1 MDTKISVSVK
11 KYSRSWLLKMAW
23 RDSRRSRS
31 KLFLFTTSIAIG
43 IAALVA
49 INSFKRNLDEEIQLQ
64 AKTLL
69 GADLEIYSNKPFTRE
84 QYDLLDSLGEERS
97 SQTRFG
103 SMVYFPR
110 TDGTR
115 LVQVRGIRG
124 FYPYYG
130 KIETEPHWAAG
141 DLTNGPYALV
151 DEKLMLQ
158 FNVELGD
165 EVRIGSLSLEIRGKL
180 KNVPGQSG
188 VSTSIAPVVYIS
200 ESNAFASGLIKK
212 GSRVTF
218 SKFYKYP
225 TEATADDIIAT
236 YDDRL
241 KELEL
246 RSETVEERKKDTSEA
261 FANMSIFLNLAAF
274 IALLLGSIGVAGAVH
289 IYLKEKNQSVA
300 ILRCLGVKSKQA
312 FYIYLYQVL
321 FMGLIGSMIGTGLGL
336 GLQYYLPK
344 LLGEILPFSFE
355 PKIFG
360 TVILEGILLGLII
373 AILFALLPLIRL
385 GKISPLQSI
394 RATFESNESKISKAS
409 FIVFTTL
416 IFFLLGFAY
425 FQIGEW
431 KQSLIFV
438 GGLAVTFGLLALIAK
453 GLMAAARKVSAKTSS
468 FLVKQGIANLHRP
481 NNQSTILLLTI
492 GICAVLISTLLFSRF
507 ILVEQITLTGA
518 DERPN
523 MVLFDIQTKQKE
535 ELKTLV
541 LDYDLPVAQDVP
553 IVTMRLKAING
564 INKKAAERDSTLEI
578 PSWVFNR
585 EYRVTFRDS
594 LINSET
600 LAEGKLQSRVESA
613 DDSIFVSVSEGFA
626 EGRKWKI
633 GDELL
638 FNVQGALIKTYIG
651 SFRKVDWRRVQTNFL
666 IVFPTGVLE
675 QAPQFHVLVTKV
687 DKTDVSARF
696 QQAVVRLF
704 PNVSIIDLELIIKTV
719 EEVLNKVS
727 FAINFMAGFSVL
739 TGLIVLAGSVVLSKT
754 QRVQESVLLRTIGA
768 RSYQIFWITCIEY
781 FALGAIAS
789 LAGLFLAHT
798 FSYLL
803 AEFVFE
809 NDFLFSTYYT
819 VLIFVAVTLGT
830 VIIGL
835 FNIRPVLKKSPLEI
849 LRKEI

>member
-1 MDTKISVSVK
+1 
-11 KYSRSWLLKMAW
+11 MAW

-31 KLFLFTTSIAIG
+31 KLMLFTISIAIG

-49 INSFKRNLDEEIQLQ
+49 INSFKRNLDEEVQLQ
-64 AKTLL
+64 AKALL
-69 GADLEIYSNKPFTRE
+69 GADLEVYSKQPFTKE
-84 QYDLLDSLGEERS
+84 QLALIDSLGKERS
-97 SQTRFG
+97 GQTRFG

-115 LVQVRGIRG
+115 LVQVRGIQG
-124 FYPYYG
+124 LFPYYG

-141 DLTNGPYALV
+141 DLTNGDYALV

-158 FNVELGD
+158 FNVEIGD
-165 EVRIGSLSLEIRGKL
+165 EIRIGKLTLEIRGKL

-188 VSTSIAPVVYIS
+188 ISTAVAPVVYIS
-200 ESNAFASGLIKK
+200 QYHAYQSGLITK
-212 GSRVTF
+212 GSRATHSV
-218 SKFYKYP
+218 FYKYP
-225 TEATADDIIAT
+225 TEATADEVIAQ
-236 YDDRL
+236 YKDRL
-241 KELEL
+241 KALEL
-246 RSETVEERKKDTSEA
+246 RHETVEERKEDTSEA

-289 IYLKEKNQSVA
+289 IYLKEKNKSVA

-321 FMGLIGSMIGTGLGL
+321 FMGLVGSVIGTALGL
-336 GLQYYLPK
+336 GLQYYLPR
-344 LLGEILPFSFE
+344 LLGEVLPFSFE
-355 PKIFG
+355 PKIFWI
-360 TVILEGILLGLII
+360 VVVEGICLGVII
-373 AILFALLPLIRL
+373 AVLFALLPLIQL
-385 GKISPLQSI
+385 GRISPLQSI
-394 RATFESNESKISKAS
+394 RAAFESENTTIDRAM
-409 FIVFTTL
+409 IVVFSLVTL
-416 IFFLLGFAY
+416 FLFGFAY
-425 FQIGEW
+425 FQIGDL
-431 KQSLIFV
+431 KQSALFV
-438 GGLAVTFGLLALIAK
+438 LGLGVTFGLLALLAK
-453 GLMAAARKVSAKTSS
+453 GLMILAKRLSSRASS

-492 GICAVLISTLLFSRF
+492 GICAVLISTLLFSRY

-523 MVLFDIQTKQKE
+523 MVLFDIQTDQKDA
-535 ELKTLV
+535 LKTLT
-541 LDYDLPVAQDVP
+541 LDYDLPIVQDVP
-553 IVTMRLKAING
+553 IVTMRLKEING
-564 INKKAAERDSTLEI
+564 INKKMAEKDSL
-578 PSWVFNR
+578 PNLPGWVFNR

-594 LINSET
+594 LISSET
-600 LAEGKLQSRVESA
+600 IAEGQFQSKLENPS
-613 DDSIFVSVSEGFA
+613 DTIYVSVSEGFA
-626 EGRKWKI
+626 ESRKWKI

-666 IVFPTGVLE
+666 IVFPSGVLE
-675 QAPQFHVLVTKV
+675 HAPQFHVLVTKV
-687 DKTDVSARF
+687 DATDVSARF

-704 PNVSIIDLELIIKTV
+704 PNVSIIDLELILKTV
-719 EEVLNKVS
+719 EDILNKVS

-789 LAGLFLAHT
+789 LAGLVLAHS
-798 FSYLL
+798 FSWLL
-803 AEFVFE
+803 ATFVFE
-809 NDFLFSTYYT
+809 NDFLFSYYHT
-819 VLIFVAVTLGT
+819 FLIFVSVTLGT
-830 VIIGL
+830 VLIGL
-835 FNIRPVLKKSPLEI
+835 FNIRPVLRKRPLEI

>member
-1 MDTKISVSVK
+1 MDSKISVTQK

-31 KLFLFTTSIAIG
+31 KLLLFTTSIAIG

-64 AKTLL
+64 AKSLL
-69 GADLEIYSNKPFTRE
+69 GADLEIYSKQPFTRA
-84 QYDLLDSLGEERS
+84 QFDLLDSLGEERS

-115 LVQVRGIRG
+115 LVQVRGIQG
-124 FYPYYG
+124 QYPYYG

-141 DLTNGPYALV
+141 DLTNGNYALV

-158 FNVELGD
+158 FNVEIGD
-165 EVRIGSLSLEIRGKL
+165 EIRIGKLSLEIRGKL

-188 VSTSIAPVVYIS
+188 ISTSIAPVVYITQY
-200 ESNAFASGLIKK
+200 NAFQSGLITK
-212 GSRVTF
+212 GSRATHSVF
-218 SKFYKYP
+218 FKYP
-225 TEATADDIIAT
+225 TEAMADDIIAT
-236 YDDRL
+236 HGKRI

-246 RSETVEERKKDTSEA
+246 RSETVEERKQDTSEA

-321 FMGLIGSMIGTGLGL
+321 FMGLIGSIIGTALGL

-344 LLGEILPFSFE
+344 LLGEILPFSFT

-360 TVILEGILLGLII
+360 IVIFEGILLGLII
-373 AILFALLPLIRL
+373 AFLFALLPLIKL

-394 RATFESNESKISKAS
+394 RAAFESTESKISKAS
-409 FIVFTTL
+409 IVVFSSL
-416 IFFLLGFAY
+416 VLFLLGFAY

-431 KQSLIFV
+431 KQSLMFV
-438 GGLAVTFGLLALIAK
+438 GGLAVTFGLLTLVAK
-453 GLMAAARKVSAKTSS
+453 GLMTLARRISSRTRS

-492 GICAVLISTLLFSRF
+492 GICAVLISTLLFSRY

-518 DERPN
+518 NERPN

-541 LDYDLPVAQDVP
+541 VDYDLPVVQDVP
-553 IVTMRLKAING
+553 IVTMRLKEING
-564 INKKAAERDSTLEI
+564 INKKMVEKDSTLDIE
-578 PSWVFNR
+578 SWVFNR

-600 LAEGKLQSRVESA
+600 LAKGKLPSKIESPE
-613 DDSIFVSVSEGFA
+613 DTIFVSVSEGFA
-626 EGRKWKI
+626 KGRKWEI

-638 FNVQGALIKTYIG
+638 FNVQGALVKTYIG
-651 SFRKVDWRRVQTNFL
+651 SIRKVDWRRVQTNFL

-687 DKTDVSARF
+687 DQSDVSARF

-727 FAINFMAGFSVL
+727 FAINFMAAFSVL

-768 RSYQIFWITCIEY
+768 RSHQIFWITFLEY
-781 FALGAIAS
+781 LALGAIAS
-789 LAGLFLAHT
+789 TAGLLLAHT

-803 AEFVFE
+803 AEFIFE
-809 NDFLFSTYYT
+809 NDFLFSIYHSI
-819 VLIFVAVTLGT
+819 LIFLAVTFGT

-849 LRKEI
+849 LRREI

>member
-1 MDTKISVSVK
+1 MDSKISVSPK
-11 KYSRSWLLKMAW
+11 KYSKSWLLKMAW

-31 KLFLFTTSIAIG
+31 KLFLFTTSIAVG

-49 INSFKRNLDEEIQLQ
+49 INSFKKNLDEEIQLQ
-64 AKTLL
+64 AKALL
-69 GADLEIYSNKPFTRE
+69 GADLEVYSNQPFTRE
-84 QYDLLDSLGEERS
+84 QYGLLDSLGDERS

-115 LVQVRGIRG
+115 LVQVRGIYG
-124 FYPYYG
+124 LFPYYG
-130 KIETEPHWAAG
+130 KIETEPYWAAG
-141 DLTNGPYALV
+141 DVSNGPYALV

-165 EVRIGSLSLEIRGKL
+165 EIRIGNLSLTVRGKL

-188 VSTSIAPVVYIS
+188 ISTSIAPVVYIS
-200 ESNAFASGLIKK
+200 EQNAFASGLIKK
-212 GSRVTF
+212 GSRVTY

-225 TEATADDIIAT
+225 KESTADEVIAT
-236 YDDRL
+236 YGDRL
-241 KELEL
+241 KALEL
-246 RSETVEERKKDTSEA
+246 SSETVEERKKDTSEA
-261 FANMSIFLNLAAF
+261 FANMSVFLNLAAF

-321 FMGLIGSMIGTGLGL
+321 FMGMIGSIIGTGIGL

-355 PKIFG
+355 PQIFG
-360 TVILEGILLGLII
+360 IVIVEGILLGLII
-373 AILFALLPLIRL
+373 AVLFALLPLIKL

-394 RATFESNESKISKAS
+394 RAAFESSESKISKAA
-409 FIVFTTL
+409 ILVFAVLTL
-416 IFFLLGFAY
+416 FLFGFAY

-431 KQSLIFV
+431 KQSLMFV
-438 GGLAVTFGLLALIAK
+438 GGLAITFGLLTLIAK
-453 GLMAAARKVSAKTSS
+453 ALMSAAKKISSKASS
-468 FLVKQGIANLHRP
+468 FLVRQGIANLHRP
-481 NNQSTILLLTI
+481 NNQSMILLLTI
-492 GICAVLISTLLFSRF
+492 GICAVLISTLLFSRY

-518 DERPN
+518 NERPN
-523 MVLFDIQTKQKE
+523 MVLFDIQTKQKK

-541 LDYDLPVAQDVP
+541 MDYDLPVIQDVP
-553 IVTMRLKAING
+553 IVTIRLKEING
-564 INKKAAERDSTLEI
+564 INKKAAEKDSTLEI
-578 PSWVFNR
+578 PSWVFSR

-594 LINSET
+594 LVNSET
-600 LAEGKLQSRVESA
+600 LVEGKLQSKVESA
-613 DDSIFVSVSEGFA
+613 EDSIFVSVSEGFA

-687 DKTDVSARF
+687 NKSDVSARF

-727 FAINFMAGFSVL
+727 FAINFMAAFSVL

-768 RSYQIFWITCIEY
+768 RSYQIFWITFLEY
-781 FALGAIAS
+781 LALGAIAS
-789 LAGLFLAHT
+789 LSGLFLAHT

-809 NDFLFSTYYT
+809 NDFLFSIYHT
-819 VLIFVAVTLGT
+819 LMIFFAVTFGT
-830 VIIGL
+830 IIIGL

-849 LRKEI
+849 LRREI

>member
-1 MDTKISVSVK
+1 MDSKITVSPK

-31 KLFLFTTSIAIG
+31 KLLLFTTSIAIG

-64 AKTLL
+64 AKALL
-69 GADLEIYSNKPFTRE
+69 GADLEVSSNRPFTKE
-84 QYDLLDSLGEERS
+84 QMALIDSLGDERS

-103 SMVYFPR
+103 SMIYFPR

-115 LVQVRGIRG
+115 LVQVRGISG

-130 KIETEPHWAAG
+130 KIETEPYWAAG
-141 DLTNGPYALV
+141 DLTNGAYALV

-158 FNVELGD
+158 FNVEIGD
-165 EVRIGSLSLEIRGKL
+165 DILIGKLKFEIRGKL
-180 KNVPGQSG
+180 RNVPGQSG
-188 VSTSIAPVVYIS
+188 ISTSVAPVVYVS
-200 ESNAFASGLIKK
+200 EGYLPFTELIKK
-212 GSRVTF
+212 GSRVTY
-218 SKFYKYP
+218 SKFFKYP
-225 TEATADDIIAT
+225 TEATADEIVAA
-236 YDDRL
+236 RREQF

-246 RSETVEERKKDTSEA
+246 RYETVEERKKDTSEA
-261 FANMSIFLNLAAF
+261 FENMSIFLNLAAF

-321 FMGLIGSMIGTGLGL
+321 LMGLIGSVAGTFIGL
-336 GLQYYLPK
+336 GLQYYLPQ
-344 LLGEILPFSFE
+344 LLGEVLPFSFE
-355 PKIFG
+355 PKIFWI
-360 TVILEGILLGLII
+360 VIVEGILLGIII
-373 AILFALLPLIRL
+373 AVLFALLPLIRL

-394 RATFESNESKISKAS
+394 RAAFESQRNKLSPEAMVI
-409 FIVFTTL
+409 
-416 IFFLLGFAY
+416 FLLLGLFLFGFAF

-431 KQSLIFV
+431 KQALMFV
-438 GGLAVTFGLLALIAK
+438 LGLVATFGLLVLIAK
-453 GLMAAARKVSAKTSS
+453 GLMTVAKKVSSKTTS
-468 FLVKQGIANLHRP
+468 FLVKQGIANLYRP

-492 GICAVLISTLLFSRF
+492 GICAVLISTLLFSRY

-518 DERPN
+518 ENRPN
-523 MVLFDIQTKQKE
+523 MVLFDIQTTQKE
-535 ELKTLV
+535 ELKTLT
-541 LDYDLPVAQDVP
+541 LDYDLPVIQDVP
-553 IVTMRLKAING
+553 IVTMRLKEING
-564 INKKAAERDSTLEI
+564 VNKKVAEKDSLLDI

-600 LAEGKLQSRVESA
+600 LVEGELQSKVESPG
-613 DDSIFVSVSEGFA
+613 DSIFVSVSEGFA
-626 EGRKWKI
+626 KGRDWKI

-651 SFRKVDWRRVQTNFL
+651 SLRKVDWRRVQTNFL
-666 IVFPTGVLE
+666 LVFPTGVLE

-687 DKTDVSARF
+687 DKSDVSARF

-704 PNVSIIDLELIIKTV
+704 PNVSIIDLELIIKTL
-719 EEVLNKVS
+719 EDILNKVS

-754 QRVQESVLLRTIGA
+754 QRVQESVLLRTLGA
-768 RSYQIFWITCIEY
+768 RSYQIFWITCLEY

-789 LAGLFLAHT
+789 LAGLIQAHS
-798 FSYLL
+798 FSWLL
-803 AEFVFE
+803 AKFVFE

-819 VLIFVAVTLGT
+819 VLIFLSVTLGT
-830 VIIGL
+830 IMIGL

-849 LRKEI
+849 LRREI

>member
-1 MDTKISVSVK
+1 MDSKISVTQK

-64 AKTLL
+64 AKSLL
-69 GADLEIYSNKPFTRE
+69 GADLEIYSKQPFTEE
-84 QYDLLDSLGEERS
+84 QADLLDSLGKERS

-115 LVQVRGIRG
+115 LVQIRGIQG
-124 FYPYYG
+124 QYPYYG

-141 DLTNGPYALV
+141 DLTNGDYALV

-158 FNVELGD
+158 FNVEVGD
-165 EVRIGSLSLEIRGKL
+165 EIRIGSLSLEIRGKL

-188 VSTSIAPVVYIS
+188 ISTSIAPVVYITQY
-200 ESNAFASGLIKK
+200 NAFRSGLITK
-212 GSRVTF
+212 GSRATHSVF
-218 SKFYKYP
+218 FKYP
-225 TEATADDIIAT
+225 SEAMADEIIAMHGE
-236 YDDRL
+236 RI

-246 RSETVEERKKDTSEA
+246 RSETVEERKQDTSEA

-321 FMGLIGSMIGTGLGL
+321 FMGLIGSIIGTTLGL

-344 LLGEILPFSFE
+344 LLGEILPFSFT

-360 TVILEGILLGLII
+360 IVILEGILLGLII
-373 AILFALLPLIRL
+373 AFLFALLPLIKL

-394 RATFESNESKISKAS
+394 RAAFESTESKISKAS
-409 FIVFTTL
+409 LAVFSSL
-416 IFFLLGFAY
+416 VLFLLGFAY

-431 KQSLIFV
+431 KQSLMFV
-438 GGLAVTFGLLALIAK
+438 GGLAVTFALLTLIAK
-453 GLMAAARKVSAKTSS
+453 GLMSAARKVSSKTTS

-492 GICAVLISTLLFSRF
+492 GICAVLISTLLFSRY

-518 DERPN
+518 NERPN
-523 MVLFDIQTKQKE
+523 MVLFDIQTKQKD

-541 LDYDLPVAQDVP
+541 VDYDLPVVQDVP
-553 IVTMRLKAING
+553 IVTMRLKEING
-564 INKKAAERDSTLEI
+564 INKKMVEKDSTLDIE
-578 PSWVFNR
+578 SWVFNR

-600 LAEGKLQSRVESA
+600 LVEGKLQSKIESPE
-613 DDSIFVSVSEGFA
+613 DSIFVSVSEGFA
-626 EGRKWKI
+626 KGRKWKI

-651 SFRKVDWRRVQTNFL
+651 SIRKVDWRRVQTNFL

-687 DKTDVSARF
+687 DQSDVSARF

-704 PNVSIIDLELIIKTV
+704 PNVSIIDLELIIKTI

-727 FAINFMAGFSVL
+727 FAINFMAAFSVL

-768 RSYQIFWITCIEY
+768 RSYQIFWITFLEY
-781 FALGAIAS
+781 LALGAIAS
-789 LAGLFLAHT
+789 TAGLLLAHT

-809 NDFLFSTYYT
+809 NDFLFSIYHSI
-819 VLIFVAVTLGT
+819 LIFLAVTFGT

-849 LRKEI
+849 LRREI

>member
-1 MDTKISVSVK
+1 MDNKISVHQK
-11 KYSRSWLLKMAW
+11 KYSSSWLFKMAW

-31 KLFLFTTSIAIG
+31 KLLLFTISIAIG

-64 AKTLL
+64 AKSLL
-69 GADLEIYSNKPFTRE
+69 GADLEIFSNKPFTQE

-158 FNVELGD
+158 FNVEVGD
-165 EVRIGSLSLEIRGKL
+165 EVRIGNLSLEIRGKL

-188 VSTSIAPVVYIS
+188 ISTSIAPVVYIS
-200 ESNAFASGLIKK
+200 EGNAFASGLIKK

-225 TEATADDIIAT
+225 TEATADEVIAT
-236 YDDRL
+236 FGDRL

-246 RSETVEERKKDTSEA
+246 RSETVEERIKDTSEA
-261 FANMSIFLNLAAF
+261 FTNMSVFLNLAAF

-312 FYIYLYQVL
+312 FSIYLIQVL
-321 FMGLIGSMIGTGLGL
+321 GMGLMGSIIGTCLGL

-355 PKIFG
+355 PQIFWI
-360 TVILEGILLGLII
+360 VIVEGVLLGLII
-373 AILFALLPLIRL
+373 AVLFALLPLVRL
-385 GKISPLQSI
+385 GQISPLQSI
-394 RATFESNESKISKAS
+394 RAVFETTESKISKAS
-409 FIVFTTL
+409 IIVFSL
-416 IFFLLGFAY
+416 VALFLLGFAY

-431 KQSLIFV
+431 KQSLMFV
-438 GGLAVTFGLLALIAK
+438 AGLVVTFGLLTLIAK
-453 GLMAAARKVSAKTSS
+453 GLMTLARMVSSKASS

-492 GICAVLISTLLFSRF
+492 GICAILISTLLFSRY

-518 DERPN
+518 NERPN

-541 LDYDLPVAQDVP
+541 IDYDLPVVQDVP
-553 IVTMRLKAING
+553 IVTMRLKEING
-564 INKKAAERDSTLEI
+564 INKKMVEKDTTIDIE
-578 PSWVFNR
+578 SWVFNR

-600 LAEGKLQSRVESA
+600 LTKGKLQSKVESSE
-613 DDSIFVSVSEGFA
+613 DSVFVSVSEGFA
-626 EGRKWKI
+626 EGRKWQI

-638 FNVQGALIKTYIG
+638 FNVQGAIIKTYIG
-651 SFRKVDWRRVQTNFL
+651 SFRKVDWRRMQTNFL

-687 DKTDVSARF
+687 DQSDVSARF

-727 FAINFMAGFSVL
+727 FAINFMAAFSVL

-768 RSYQIFWITCIEY
+768 RSYQIFWITFIEY
-781 FALGAIAS
+781 LALGAIAS
-789 LAGLFLAHT
+789 LAGLFLAHS

-809 NDFLFSTYYT
+809 NDFLFSIYHS
-819 VLIFVAVTLGT
+819 VLIFFSVTFGT

-849 LRKEI
+849 LRREI

>member
-1 MDTKISVSVK
+1 
-11 KYSRSWLLKMAW
+11 MAW

-64 AKTLL
+64 AKSLL
-69 GADLEIYSNKPFTRE
+69 GADLEVYSNQPFNQE
-84 QYDLLDSLGEERS
+84 QYGLLDSLGAERS
-97 SQTRFG
+97 SQIRFG

-124 FYPYYG
+124 NYPYYG

-165 EVRIGSLSLEIRGKL
+165 EVRIGNLSLEIRGKL

-188 VSTSIAPVVYIS
+188 ISTSIAPVVYIS
-200 ESNAFASGLIKK
+200 EDNAFASGLIKK
-212 GSRVTF
+212 GSRVTY
-218 SKFYKYP
+218 SKFYKYR
-225 TEATADDIIAT
+225 TEATADQVITMHDE
-236 YDDRL
+236 RL
-241 KELEL
+241 KALEL

-261 FANMSIFLNLAAF
+261 FANMSVFLNLAAF

-321 FMGLIGSMIGTGLGL
+321 FMGMIGSLIGTVLGL

-344 LLGEILPFSFE
+344 ILGEILPFSFE
-355 PKIFG
+355 PKIFWV
-360 TVILEGILLGLII
+360 VIAEGILLGLII
-373 AILFALLPLIRL
+373 AVLFALLPLIKL
-385 GKISPLQSI
+385 GKISPLQSV
-394 RATFESNESKISKAS
+394 RAAFESGNTKISKAS
-409 FIVFTTL
+409 VIVFSLL
-416 IFFLLGFAY
+416 ILFLLGFAY

-431 KQSLIFV
+431 KQSLLFV
-438 GGLAVTFGLLALIAK
+438 GGLAVTFGLLTLIAK
-453 GLMAAARKVSAKTSS
+453 GLMLVAKKISSNTSS

-492 GICAVLISTLLFSRF
+492 GICAVLISTLLFSRY

-518 DERPN
+518 GERPN
-523 MVLFDIQTKQKE
+523 MILFDIQTKQKE

-541 LDYDLPVAQDVP
+541 LDYDLPVVQNVP
-553 IVTMRLKAING
+553 IVTMRLKEING
-564 INKKAAERDSTLEI
+564 INKKAAEKDSTLEI
-578 PSWVFNR
+578 PSWIFNR

-600 LAEGKLQSRVESA
+600 LVEGKWQAKVENPS
-613 DDSIFVSVSEGFA
+613 DSIFVSVSEGFA
-626 EGRKWKI
+626 KGRKWKI

-651 SFRKVDWRRVQTNFL
+651 SFRKVDWRRMQTNFL
-666 IVFPTGVLE
+666 IVFPAGVLE

-687 DKTDVSARF
+687 DKSDISARF

-704 PNVSIIDLELIIKTV
+704 PNVSIIDLELILKTL
-719 EEVLNKVS
+719 EDVLNKVS

-768 RSYQIFWITCIEY
+768 RSSQIFWITCIEY
-781 FALGAIAS
+781 SALGSIAS
-789 LAGLFLAHT
+789 LAGLLLAHT
-798 FSYLL
+798 FSWLL
-803 AEFVFE
+803 AKFVFE
-809 NDFLFSTYYT
+809 NEFLFSTSYT
-819 VLIFVAVTLGT
+819 FLIFFAITFGT
-830 VIIGL
+830 VFIGL
-835 FNIRPVLKKSPLEI
+835 FNIRAVLRKSPLEI

>member
-1 MDTKISVSVK
+1 MDSKISVKSNN
-11 KYSRSWLLKMAW
+11 YSRSWLFKMAW

-69 GADLEIYSNKPFTRE
+69 GADLEIYSKKPFTRE
-84 QYDLLDSLGEERS
+84 QYSLLDSLGDERS

-115 LVQVRGIRG
+115 LVQVRGISG

-165 EVRIGSLSLEIRGKL
+165 EVRIGNLSLEIRGKL

-188 VSTSIAPVVYIS
+188 ISTSIAPVVYIS
-200 ESNAFASGLIKK
+200 EGNAFASGLIKK

-225 TEATADDIIAT
+225 IESMADDVIAT
-236 YDDRL
+236 YGDRI

-246 RSETVEERKKDTSEA
+246 GKETVEERKKDTSEA

-312 FYIYLYQVL
+312 FYIYLIQVL
-321 FMGLIGSMIGTGLGL
+321 FMGLIGSLIGTGLGL
-336 GLQYYLPK
+336 ALQYYLPK

-355 PKIFG
+355 AKIFG
-360 TVILEGILLGLII
+360 AVIIEGVFLGLII
-373 AILFALLPLIRL
+373 AVLFALLPLIRL

-394 RATFESNESKISKAS
+394 RAAFEANESKISRAS
-409 FIVFTTL
+409 IIIFTTL
-416 IFFLLGFAY
+416 VLFLVGFAY
-425 FQIGEW
+425 IQIGEW
-431 KQSLIFV
+431 KQSLMFV
-438 GGLAVTFGLLALIAK
+438 GGLAVTFGLLILLAK
-453 GLMAAARKVSAKTSS
+453 GLMSVARRISSKTSS

-492 GICAVLISTLLFSRF
+492 GICAVLISTLLFSRY

-518 DERPN
+518 NERPN
-523 MVLFDIQTKQKE
+523 MVLFDIQTHQKE

-541 LDYDLPVAQDVP
+541 IDYDLPVVQDVP
-553 IVTMRLKAING
+553 IVTIRLKEING
-564 INKKAAERDSTLEI
+564 INKKAAEKDSTLEI
-578 PSWVFNR
+578 PNWLFNR

-594 LINSET
+594 LVNSET
-600 LAEGKLQSRVESA
+600 LAEGKWQSKVESP

-687 DKTDVSARF
+687 DQSDISARF

-768 RSYQIFWITCIEY
+768 RSYQIFWITFLEY
-781 FALGAIAS
+781 LALGAIAS
-789 LAGLFLAHT
+789 IAGLLLAHT

-809 NDFLFSTYYT
+809 NDFLFSIYHT
-819 VLIFVAVTLGT
+819 VFIFFAVTFGT
-830 VIIGL
+830 VTIGL

>member
-1 MDTKISVSVK
+1 MDSKITINPK
-11 KYSRSWLLKMAW
+11 KYSRSWLIKMAW

-31 KLFLFTTSIAIG
+31 KLLLFTTSIAIG

-64 AKTLL
+64 AKALL
-69 GADLEIYSNKPFTRE
+69 GADLEISSNRPFTTE
-84 QYDLLDSLGEERS
+84 QMGLIDSLGDERS

-103 SMVYFPR
+103 SMIYFPR

-130 KIETEPHWAAG
+130 KIETEPYWAAG
-141 DLTNGPYALV
+141 DLTNGQYALV

-158 FNVELGD
+158 FNVEIGD
-165 EVRIGSLSLEIRGKL
+165 EILIGKLKFEIRGKL
-180 KNVPGQSG
+180 RNVPGQSG
-188 VSTSIAPVVYIS
+188 ISTSVAPVVYVS
-200 ESNAFASGLIKK
+200 EGYLPFTELIKK
-212 GSRVTF
+212 GSRVTY
-218 SKFYKYP
+218 SKFFKYP
-225 TEATADDIIAT
+225 TEAIADEIVAARK
-236 YDDRL
+236 DRF

-246 RSETVEERKKDTSEA
+246 RYETVEERKKDTSEA
-261 FANMSIFLNLAAF
+261 FENMSVFLNLAAF

-321 FMGLIGSMIGTGLGL
+321 LMGLIGSVAGTFVGL
-336 GLQYYLPK
+336 GLQYYLPQ
-344 LLGEILPFSFE
+344 LLGEVLPFSFE
-355 PKIFG
+355 PQIFWV
-360 TVILEGILLGLII
+360 VILEGILLGLII
-373 AILFALLPLIRL
+373 AVLFALLPLIRL

-394 RATFESNESKISKAS
+394 RAAFETQKSKLSLEVIAIFS
-409 FIVFTTL
+409 L
-416 IFFLLGFAY
+416 IGLLLFGFAF

-431 KQSLIFV
+431 KQALMFV
-438 GGLAVTFGLLALIAK
+438 LGLVATFGLLVLIAK
-453 GLMAAARKVSAKTSS
+453 GLMSVAKKVSSKTSS
-468 FLVKQGIANLHRP
+468 FLIKQGIANLYRP

-492 GICAVLISTLLFSRF
+492 GICAVLISTLLFSRY

-518 DERPN
+518 ENRPN
-523 MVLFDIQTKQKE
+523 MVLFDIQTTQKE
-535 ELKTLV
+535 ELKTLT
-541 LDYDLPVAQDVP
+541 LDYDLPVIQDVP
-553 IVTMRLKAING
+553 IVTMRLKEING
-564 INKKAAERDSTLEI
+564 VNKKMVEKDSLLDI
-578 PSWVFNR
+578 PAWVFNR

-600 LAEGKLQSRVESA
+600 LTAGRFQSKVESPE
-613 DDSIFVSVSEGFA
+613 DSIFVSVSEGFA
-626 EGRKWKI
+626 KGRGWKI
-633 GDELL
+633 GDKLL

-651 SFRKVDWRRVQTNFL
+651 SLRKVDWRRVQTNFL
-666 IVFPTGVLE
+666 LVFPTGVLE
-675 QAPQFHVLVTKV
+675 RAPQFHVLVTKV
-687 DKTDVSARF
+687 DKSDVSARF

-704 PNVSIIDLELIIKTV
+704 PNVSIIDLELIIKTL
-719 EEVLNKVS
+719 EDILNKVS

-768 RSYQIFWITCIEY
+768 RSYQIFWITFLEY
-781 FALGAIAS
+781 LALGAIAS
-789 LAGLFLAHT
+789 LAGLILAHS
-798 FSYLL
+798 FSWLL
-803 AEFVFE
+803 AQFVFE

-819 VLIFVAVTLGT
+819 VLIFLSVTIGT
-830 VIIGL
+830 VLIGL

-849 LRKEI
+849 LRREI